1 MEKLSGEANRN
12 SLTGPSIGIN
22 SVVAQL
28 SV

>member
-1 MEKLSGEANRN
+1 MEKFSDEANRN